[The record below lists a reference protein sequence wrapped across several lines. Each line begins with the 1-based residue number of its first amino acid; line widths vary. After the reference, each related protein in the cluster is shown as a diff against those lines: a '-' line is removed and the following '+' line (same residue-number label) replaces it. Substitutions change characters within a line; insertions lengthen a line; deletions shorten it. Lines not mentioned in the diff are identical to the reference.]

1 MNFQDKRLWY
11 IVIAV
16 VVVLIIVYAMWPA
29 GEVVRARRHPVSAA
43 RARPQRQLSRR
54 GGRCS
59 RAAERRTRTLSMRR
73 PSMSTT
79 SNRQPP

>member
-29 GEVVRARRHPVSAA
+29 GEMVPPAA
-43 RARPQRQLSRR
+43 TQ
-54 GGRCS
+54 
-59 RAAERRTRTLSMRR
+59 
-73 PSMSTT
+73 
-79 SNRQPP
+79 